1 MMKIL
6 LFSFFLI
13 PLCMNWWLMLYSI
26 MMMLF
31 NIFMLNFDFMFSNLS
46 YSYGM
51 DIISY
56 WMIILTLWIMFLMI
70 MSSYKIKIYMSNASE
85 FLLMNIFLIMFLVLS
100 FSCMNLFIFYIWF
113 ESSMIPVLFLIL
125 GWGYQPERL
134 MAGMYLIFYTLFA
147 SFPMLISIFYL
158 YNFNYTTFYFLISL
172 DMNIY
177 IYISLILAFLF
188 KMPMFF
194 VHFWLPKAHVEAPVS
209 GSMILAGVLLKLGG
223 YGLYRVFYF
232 MYNYTLYN
240 YIWISVSMLGSAIIG
255 LLCLCQVD
263 IKSMIAYS
271 SVSHMALVIGGIMT
285 CNLYGFWGSFILMLG
300 HGLCSSGLFSLANM
314 MYERTYSRS
323 FLINKGL
330 LTFMPS
336 MSMFWFLFSINNMS
350 SPPSLNLLG
359 EIMLI
364 NSLMSW
370 SKSTMLFLALSSL
383 LSCMYSIYLYS
394 ITQHGVIY
402 GGLNYESYINTR
414 EYLILIYHW
423 VPLNILFL
431 KCGVFIL

>member
-1 MMKIL
+1 MVKIM
-6 LFSFFLI
+6 LFIFFLI
-13 PLCMNWWLMLYSI
+13 PLCVNWWLMMFSI
-26 MMMLF
+26 MLLTFMVIMM
-31 NIFMLNFDFMFSNLS
+31 NFDYIFNNLS
-46 YSYGM
+46 YNYGM

-56 WMIILTLWIMFLMI
+56 WMIILTLWIVFLMI
-70 MSSYKIKIYMSNASE
+70 MSSYKIKIYMLNIKE
-85 FLLMNIFLIMFLVLS
+85 FLFMNIILILFLVLS
-100 FSCMNLFIFYIWF
+100 FSCTSLFMFYMWF

-147 SFPMLISIFYL
+147 SFPMLISIFYI
-158 YNFNYTTFYFLISL
+158 YSFKFTTFYFLISL
-172 DMNIY
+172 NMNFY

-232 MYNYTLYN
+232 MYNYVMYN
-240 YIWISVSMLGSAIIG
+240 YIWISISMLGSVIIG

-285 CNLYGFWGSFILMLG
+285 CNLYGFWGSFMLMLG

-323 FLINKGL
+323 FLINKGF

-359 EIMLI
+359 EVMLI

-383 LSCMYSIYLYS
+383 FSCMYSIYLYS
-394 ITQHGVIY
+394 ITQHGMMH
-402 GGLNYESYINTR
+402 GGLNYEMYGSIR
-414 EYLILIYHW
+414 EYMILIFHW
-423 VPLNILFL
+423 IPLNILFL
-431 KCGVFIL
+431 KCSAFII